1 MINSLML
8 LAFEANGVI
17 ALRMMKLMRG
27 GKSARREAELMVD
40 EKVHAAFEATAKSA
54 CRRFEQK

>member
-27 GKSARREAELMVD
+27 GKSARRNVNEPSRAR
-40 EKVHAAFEATAKSA
+40 K
-54 CRRFEQK
+54 